1 MFQRIKEE
9 NVKYLKLLMIT
20 FLLLIFVFVS
30 GPGYCFFR
38 DDADHERIIREVE
51 EKRRESKEKLKESQA
66 KKELERKERI
76 RIQEQALEETKPV
89 EKIPGQSRSKVGIM
103 VLLILCL
110 GLGGYLF
117 YRRKR

>member
-1 MFQRIKEE
+1 M
-9 NVKYLKLLMIT
+9 KYLKLLMIT
-20 FLLLIFVFVS
+20 FLLFIFVFVS

-38 DDADHERIIREVE
+38 DDMDHERVIREVE

-66 KKELERKERI
+66 KKELEQKERI
-76 RIQEQALEETKPV
+76 RIQEVASRETKPIEEV
-89 EKIPGQSRSKVGIM
+89 PVQPKSKIGIM
-103 VLLILCL
+103 IFLILCL

>member
-1 MFQRIKEE
+1 M
-9 NVKYLKLLMIT
+9 KYLKLLMIT
-20 FLLLIFVFVS
+20 FLLFIFVFVS

-38 DDADHERIIREVE
+38 DDMDHERVIREVE

-76 RIQEQALEETKPV
+76 RIQEEITREIKPIEEVSFQPKS
-89 EKIPGQSRSKVGIM
+89 KIGIM
-103 VLLILCL
+103 IFLILCL